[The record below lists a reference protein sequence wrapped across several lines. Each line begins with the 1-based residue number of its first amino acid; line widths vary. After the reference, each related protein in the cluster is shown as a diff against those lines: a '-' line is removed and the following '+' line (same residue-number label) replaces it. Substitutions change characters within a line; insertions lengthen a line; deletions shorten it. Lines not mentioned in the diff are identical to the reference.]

1 MPRVTLDGVRVRAAR
16 GEAPAIG
23 RWAAVAHAF
32 VAIALALPVMV
43 AAVILAWGFV
53 DPGQTVA
60 NRWLLALLG
69 AAFAAVVGWA
79 AMLPQVRSLEVSAAR
94 TLLGAALPDVPDPRS
109 WGSRRRGALWL
120 LTLVV
125 TGLVLTVALLYL
137 VPLGVGLLAHPL
149 TGQPELRWPGGGD
162 PMAVGTGWRAWWLVV
177 PGVLALAGAV
187 GAVLG
192 AGLLLR
198 RWAPRMLGPTLLER
212 VAAAAERER
221 ELARRNELAREV
233 HDGVGH
239 ALTAMTL
246 QVSAARAT
254 LRRDPD
260 AADSFLAAAEDV
272 GRRAQADVDAVV
284 GALRAGDERPGG
296 FGARDSP
303 PPVTVGPGRAHL
315 GEPPEDA
322 GAGVDVVPRV
332 RALAGQASARADLPA
347 ELVLPTAVAHTVF
360 RVVQESLTNASRHGR
375 SVARVCLRAA
385 PGAPGV
391 PGVEVEVRNDLLDS
405 RGERCDDAASSP
417 RSPHGLVGLRERVL
431 LHGGRLEAGPRG
443 AEWVVT
449 VVVPGEP

>member
-32 VAIALALPVMV
+32 VAIALALPVAV
-43 AAVILAWGFV
+43 AAVILAWAFV
-53 DPGQTVA
+53 EPGQTVA

-69 AAFAAVVGWA
+69 AAFAVVVGWA

-94 TLLGAALPDVPDPRS
+94 TLLGAALPDVTDPRS

-125 TGLVLTVALLYL
+125 TGLALTVALLYL

-212 VAAAAERER
+212 VAAAAARER

-284 GALRAGDERPGG
+284 GALRVGDERPAGLAST
-296 FGARDSP
+296 GARPRDPSLPGDP
-303 PPVTVGPGRAHL
+303 PADVGP
-315 GEPPEDA
+315 
-322 GAGVDVVPRV
+322 GVDVVPRV

-347 ELVLPTAVAHTVF
+347 EMVLPPEVAHTVC
-360 RVVQESLTNASRHGR
+360 RVVQESLTNAARHGR
-375 SVARVCLRAA
+375 GGALVCLRAS
-385 PGAPGV
+385 PDG
-391 PGVEVEVRNDLLDS
+391 GVEVEVRNDVPDR
-405 RGERCDDAASSP
+405 RGVRSGASAAAP
-417 RSPHGLVGLRERVL
+417 RDTHGLIGLRERVL

-443 AEWVVT
+443 RDWVVRA
-449 VVVPGEP
+449 VVPGEP